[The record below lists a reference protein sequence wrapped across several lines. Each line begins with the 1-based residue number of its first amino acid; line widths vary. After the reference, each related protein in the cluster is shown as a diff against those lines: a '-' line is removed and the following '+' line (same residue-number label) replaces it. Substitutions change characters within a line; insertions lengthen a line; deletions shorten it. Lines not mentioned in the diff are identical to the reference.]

1 MSSGSSVRFIV
12 IQLSSFNI
20 FHGLDHHLIPWPHH
34 SLTQHFRIEP
44 TPSWILFLGNALDVS
59 IPEPLGILST
69 GSSIIHDFDLDVW
82 PDLEPVTRFQ
92 LLPLKPGERQVLSGG
107 TGLDRMAFV
116 LQPLDQVLREQA
128 ESSIEPAVHVEI
140 PLPVPLDTGCGNDG
154 LQHRTFRHP
163 PVRQINLVHVGIGWS
178 SCLGHPLTPSQD
190 STISNSNPTQP
201 SCSRR

>member
-20 FHGLDHHLIPWPHH
+20 FHGLDHHLFPWPHH

-82 PDLEPVTRFQ
+82 L
-92 LLPLKPGERQVLSGG
+92 
-107 TGLDRMAFV
+107 V

-163 PVRQINLVHVGIGWS
+163 PIRQINLVHVGIGWS
-178 SCLGHPLTPSQD
+178 SCLGHKLTPSQD